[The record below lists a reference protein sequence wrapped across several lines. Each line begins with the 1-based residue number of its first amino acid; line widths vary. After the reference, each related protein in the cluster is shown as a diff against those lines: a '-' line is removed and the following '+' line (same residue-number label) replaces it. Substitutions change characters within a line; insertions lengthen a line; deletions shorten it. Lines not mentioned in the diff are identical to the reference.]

1 MNFHE
6 SEISDFLSE
15 VLVES
20 NEKSDLQILMGKL
33 EKCRL
38 FPGYFRWFPDIYALL
53 LAFNLNEICR
63 AKHRVFSF
71 TEISRPHSNFD
82 KRFA

>member
-1 MNFHE
+1 M
-6 SEISDFLSE
+6 SDFLSE

-20 NEKSDLQILMGKL
+20 TEREDLKVFIVKL

-38 FPGYFRWFPDIYALL
+38 FPGYFRWFPEIYALL
-53 LAFNLNEICR
+53 LAFNLNEISR
-63 AKHRVFSF
+63 ARHRIFSF
-71 TEISRPHSNFD
+71 KEISRPHSNFD